1 MELNRAVIDT
11 LEKGG
16 IVLTPTRRLS
26 EDLLVHFSR
35 HALNGQSTDA
45 IAKPQVYALQDWIAE
60 IWQLFFLNEQTDIH
74 LLSAQ
79 SSLMLFEKIIKES
92 EYAST
97 LLRTHST
104 AKLILSAWG
113 MLNQWQQ
120 TDKLQT
126 DFIEFDHLAFKA
138 FCETY
143 QMELDNRNAID
154 SYQVISHIIQLLT
167 QEPDFLSEH
176 YQTTKVVCYGFDD
189 FPPNVQKLF
198 EVLVDIG
205 WQVREEQPNFIE
217 PSVVEKYDFDTIQD
231 EIAHAAVWARALHE
245 KNPNKKIAVVLPDLP
260 QHRERIAEI
269 FQSTFSPFYFMKG
282 EDSIQPKFNI
292 STAIPLNQYP
302 IVKTAVMLLSLF
314 NFQLR
319 KTDCLELLS
328 SPFIIGGIS
337 QHNLLQKIVSL
348 VRAYPA
354 EHIALSIVQKMFFHT
369 FGPEHELTN
378 RIQKM
383 NALKQ
388 QAFNQTNAFDFKNV
402 IEALLET
409 FNWPGERPLNSLEHQ
424 TVNRFYQAINE
435 FSRYQ
440 YELGFSDFADCL
452 DQFRKSISN
461 IAFQAEN
468 KGAPIQIL
476 GALEASG
483 LTFDALWLM
492 NLYQDNWP
500 AKAEP
505 NPFIPV
511 SLQRQFAM
519 PHSCAKRELEF
530 AKRLTTK
537 FLKSAEH
544 IICSFPRTVEKAQ
557 VYESELIS
565 AVPQAQNK
573 LLDIETDESV
583 NPSEKVLLECLND
596 AQVPMPVTTDR
607 VKGGSQFIV
616 DQANCAFKAFAKHRL
631 KADKPQS
638 LTLGL
643 NPMQRGIIVHDIL
656 QRFWTTVKDQD
667 TLKALGVKADS
678 HLQEVITEVITF
690 HKRQIPLSEVFWA
703 IENVR
708 LFDVMKAVME
718 FELQRAPFK
727 VIAIEQEL
735 SINIKQFRFRL
746 RIDRVDQLQDNVL
759 LIDYKTATKNIN
771 DILYTPLR
779 DPQLPLYLQGKHDFV
794 PNAIAWFTIG
804 KEQPTLVG
812 VSENDAVNIDK
823 IVPVANTKLS
833 LDWQA
838 LSAQWSENIVK
849 IVEDIQDGRAEVNPL
864 DGQQT
869 CRLCD
874 LQSLCRIYERGIEN

>member
-1 MELNRAVIDT
+1 MELNRAVIEG
-11 LEKGG
+11 LEQVG

-26 EDLLVHFSR
+26 EDLLVQFSG
-35 HALNGQSTDA
+35 HALNGQTTEA
-45 IAKPQVYALQDWIAE
+45 IVKPQVYALQDWVAE
-60 IWQLFFLNEQTDIH
+60 IWQLFFLNGHTEVH
-74 LLSAQ
+74 LLSTQ

-92 EYAST
+92 EYANT

-113 MLNQWQQ
+113 MLNQWLQ
-120 TDKLQT
+120 TDKLNS
-126 DFIEFDHLAFKA
+126 DFIEYDHLAFKA
-138 FCETY
+138 FCEAY
-143 QMELDNRNAID
+143 QLELENRNAID
-154 SYQVISHIIQLLT
+154 SYQVIKYIIELLS
-167 QEPDFLSEH
+167 QKPNLLSER
-176 YQTTKVVCYGFDD
+176 YQTTQVICYGFDD

-198 EVLVDIG
+198 EVLENNG
-205 WQVREEQPNFIE
+205 WQVSEEQPNFKE
-217 PSVVEKYDFDTIQD
+217 PESIGKYGFDTIQD
-231 EIAHAAVWARALHE
+231 EIAHAAAWAKSLHE

-260 QHRERIAEI
+260 QHRERIAET
-269 FQSTFSPFYFMKG
+269 FQSAFSPFYFMKG

-292 STAIPLNQYP
+292 STAIPLIQYP
-302 IVKTAVMLLSLF
+302 VVKTAVMLLSLF
-314 NFQLR
+314 NFKLR
-319 KTDCLELLS
+319 KNDCLDLFS
-328 SPFIIGGIS
+328 SPFIAGGIS
-337 QHNLLQKIVSL
+337 QHKLMQRIVSL
-348 VRAYPA
+348 VRVHPT
-354 EHIALSIVQKMFFHT
+354 ESMALSTVKQMFVQI

-378 RIQKM
+378 KIKKM
-383 NALKQ
+383 TALKQ
-388 QAFNQTNAFDFKNV
+388 QAFNQSNTIDFKNM
-402 IEALLET
+402 IEVLLET

-440 YELGFSDFADCL
+440 YELGFSDFDDCL

-537 FLKSAEH
+537 FLKSAGH
-544 IICSFPRTVEKAQ
+544 IICSYPRAVEKAQ

-565 AVPQAQNK
+565 EVAQAQKEVLN
-573 LLDIETDESV
+573 IERDVQNNSSLSVQLESL
-583 NPSEKVLLECLND
+583 KD
-596 AQVPMPVTTDR
+596 AQVPLPVATDR

-631 KADKPQS
+631 KADKPQK

-667 TLKALGVKADS
+667 TLKALGAKADIL
-678 HLQEVITEVITF
+678 LQEVITEVITG

-703 IENVR
+703 IENIR
-708 LFDVMKAVME
+708 LFDVMKAVTE
-718 FELQRAPFK
+718 FELKRPPFK

-735 SINIKQFRFRL
+735 SIDINQFRFRL

-771 DILYTPLR
+771 DILYMPLR

-794 PNAIAWFTIG
+794 PNAIAWFTIA
-804 KEQPTLVG
+804 KEQASLVG
-812 VSENDAVNIDK
+812 VSENEAVNIDK
-823 IVPVANTKLS
+823 VTPVAKTKLS

-838 LSAQWSENIVK
+838 LRAQWTESIVK
-849 IVEDIQDGRAEVNPL
+849 IVADIKEGRAEVNPL

-874 LQSLCRIYERGIEN
+874 LQSLCRIYERGLES